1 MPLYEMHCPECGAED
16 EVLRPM
22 GQNELY
28 CSCGSVM
35 VQKPS
40 FPAMVKYGHGYPSR
54 RKMRNGTAPY
64 CGAQKADYG
73 NYTEREAVTVHGAP
87 YT

>member
-1 MPLYEMHCPECGAED
+1 MPIYDAICLCGFEG
-16 EVLRPM
+16 EVFTRTTSLPLCQCGR
-22 GQNELY
+22 ELTKKEVY
-28 CSCGSVM
+28 Y
-35 VQKPS
+35 
-40 FPAMVKYGHGYPSR
+40 PAMVKYGHGYPSR